1 MSGVAVIIGA
11 EGEGVSRSLLESCH
25 NIYALSLFCIIIDGS
40 VIFLSCAMNMCLIIL
55 SLNFMVEEL
64 TKKKSDLIDQIDYK
78 NLGFLK
84 KFITESGKIS
94 PRRVAG
100 TSAKEQRRVNKAIKI
115 ARHLALL
122 PFCDNHKQ

>member
-1 MSGVAVIIGA
+1 MDEV
-11 EGEGVSRSLLESCH
+11 
-25 NIYALSLFCIIIDGS
+25 
-40 VIFLSCAMNMCLIIL
+40 
-55 SLNFMVEEL
+55 
-64 TKKKSDLIDQIDYK
+64 TQKKKAEIYDEIDYK

-84 KFITESGKIS
+84 KYLTESGKIS

-100 TSAKEQRRVNKAIKI
+100 TSAKEQRKINKAIKI

>member
-1 MSGVAVIIGA
+1 MKEVTQ
-11 EGEGVSRSLLESCH
+11 
-25 NIYALSLFCIIIDGS
+25 N
-40 VIFLSCAMNMCLIIL
+40 
-55 SLNFMVEEL
+55 
-64 TKKKSDLIDQIDYK
+64 KKSEIYNEIDYK

-84 KFITESGKIS
+84 KYLTESGKIS

-100 TSAKEQRRVNKAIKI
+100 TSAKEQRKINKAIKI

>member
-1 MSGVAVIIGA
+1 MDEVAQ
-11 EGEGVSRSLLESCH
+11 
-25 NIYALSLFCIIIDGS
+25 
-40 VIFLSCAMNMCLIIL
+40 
-55 SLNFMVEEL
+55 
-64 TKKKSDLIDQIDYK
+64 KKKSEIYNEIDYK

-84 KFITESGKIS
+84 KYLTESGKIS

-100 TSAKEQRRVNKAIKI
+100 TSAKEQRKINKAIKI